1 MSDRHSRHTDAAH
14 EALSALVDGQA
25 HPDEL
30 SQILR
35 EWKTDAAMRAA
46 WRDYQLVGDVMR
58 SADLAQGADSD
69 RFLQK
74 LRANLVDEP
83 VVLAPAAA
91 RTVMPARNKPMAP
104 VAALRRR
111 RWLGPTAVAAGFV
124 MVVGAMVSALAPDA
138 SVPADVLASSGPR
151 IELAAQET
159 DPALGVAAVVPVAS
173 ALVATNTLAPA
184 SGGVP
189 SVSVTG
195 DSFSRPAR
203 PSAML
208 MRDPRLDQALLMRGH
223 PSQQEAAFASHHP
236 LSQAV
241 VYELP

>member
-91 RTVMPARNKPMAP
+91 RTVMPARTKPMAP
-104 VAALRRR
+104 VAALRRS
-111 RWLGPTAVAAGFV
+111 RWLGPTAVA
-124 MVVGAMVSALAPDA
+124 
-138 SVPADVLASSGPR
+138 
-151 IELAAQET
+151 
-159 DPALGVAAVVPVAS
+159 
-173 ALVATNTLAPA
+173 
-184 SGGVP
+184 
-189 SVSVTG
+189 
-195 DSFSRPAR
+195 
-203 PSAML
+203 
-208 MRDPRLDQALLMRGH
+208 
-223 PSQQEAAFASHHP
+223 
-236 LSQAV
+236 
-241 VYELP
+241 